1 MKTFLL
7 ASQYLESYET
17 RFKPKGGR
25 NFVVDAPD
33 LWTALALVQD
43 FLNTERST
51 LYARF
56 TNIEFPIMP
65 PLLDQPHTYEF
76 INASHAIGEIPEWER
91 DENVRLC
98 WLGKGDYQINPPSI
112 AYRTGDAD
120 EAPTEH
126 DSPARLEQVKELPD
140 QEY

>member
-25 NFVVDAPD
+25 NFVVDAPC
-33 LWTALALVQD
+33 LWTAIALVHQ
-43 FLNTERST
+43 FLFTEQT
-51 LYARF
+51 TM
-56 TNIEFPIMP
+56 TNGNFNRCVEFPIMP

-91 DENVRLC
+91 DENIRLV
-98 WLGKGDYQINPPSI
+98 WESKS
-112 AYRTGDAD
+112 
-120 EAPTEH
+120 
-126 DSPARLEQVKELPD
+126 
-140 QEY
+140 

>member
-43 FLNTERST
+43 FLNTERAT

-56 TNIEFPIMP
+56 TNIEFPIIP

-76 INASHAIGEIPEWER
+76 ENASHAIGEIPEWER
-91 DENVRLC
+91 DENVRLR
-98 WLGKGDYQINPPSI
+98 WRGV
-112 AYRTGDAD
+112 GDAD
-120 EAPTEH
+120 DAPTEH
-126 DSPARLEQVKELPD
+126 DSPARLEQVNELPD